1 MRLLW
6 DMRILTQLKDLMKSQ
21 HIILFSVFIGLTQ
34 GADLTAGGADTTTL
48 SPSLPL
54 DAGYR
59 QMYNLQFAEAHQS
72 FRSHQVSHPD
82 DPMGPCSEAAAF
94 LFSEFDRMGIL
105 RSELFTDDGRFK
117 RMQTGAPDPAARQGF
132 ERALARS
139 DQLADAIL
147 RRSPGD
153 ANAMFARMMNLGM
166 RADYS
171 GLIEKRYLASLA
183 YIKQAGILGEKL
195 LSLHPS
201 YYDGYLALGI
211 ENYLLGLRPAP
222 VRWVL
227 RLYGAKADKREGIE
241 KLTLTAEKGHYLL
254 PYARLLLA
262 FAALRE
268 NDPNRARD
276 LLEGLS
282 REFPGNPLYAKE
294 LARLR
299 N

>member
-1 MRLLW
+1 MNF
-6 DMRILTQLKDLMKSQ
+6 QN
-21 HIILFSVFIGLTQ
+21 IILLSIFIGMAQ
-34 GADLTAGGADTTTL
+34 GTYPAAGGADTTAL
-48 SPSLPL
+48 SPRLPL

-72 FRSHQVSHPD
+72 FRSYEASHPN
-82 DPMGPCSEAAAF
+82 DPMGPCSDAAAF

-105 RSELFTDDGRFK
+105 RSELFTDDYKFK

-139 DQLADAIL
+139 DQLADAVL

-222 VRWVL
+222 VRWML

-241 KLTLTAEKGHYLL
+241 QLTLVAEKGHYLL

-262 FAALRE
+262 FAAMRE
-268 NDPNRARD
+268 NAPSKARD
-276 LLEGLS
+276 LLEGLA

-294 LARLR
+294 LARLP